1 MGDFRGGKV
10 KEKNQSIGKKT
21 HFSIRMISGRNV
33 ENSIILF
40 VIHTKN
46 SIVKKKKKN
55 NSNDYLELK
64 SRGKNP
70 SRGSVTWG
78 LSAMV

>member
-1 MGDFRGGKV
+1 MEKSTGDVSYSEDGEEEGICL
-10 KEKNQSIGKKT
+10 ECTPKNP
-21 HFSIRMISGRNV
+21 M
-33 ENSIILF
+33 E
-40 VIHTKN
+40 
-46 SIVKKKKKN
+46 KKKKKN

-70 SRGSVTWG
+70 SRGSVTWD